1 MSRAGAALCWCALLL
16 APSACS
22 VGQGEGFVRSEYL
35 RVRECYEGRFDLNPD
50 FFAANPF
57 EDTLTIR
64 MQRGEQDIQVSD
76 GLTLLVNDV
85 PGVRARLGE
94 PVTLGLPVGV
104 SPLGFPV
111 PSVPS
116 PPGASLSLYLNNSCR
131 SQNSLLMAY
140 SGQVFFTNLF
150 SGDLNE
156 ESSEDRLTEGTLW
169 AMVIDPREALPAPV
183 EQGGPAFMFP
193 EERASRIDASFNFV
207 FHRGTPAQ
215 PFP

>member
-1 MSRAGAALCWCALLL
+1 
-16 APSACS
+16 
-22 VGQGEGFVRSEYL
+22 
-35 RVRECYEGRFDLNPD
+35 
-50 FFAANPF
+50 
-57 EDTLTIR
+57 

-85 PGVRARLGE
+85 PSARAQLG
-94 PVTLGLPVGV
+94 TALKLGLPVGV

-111 PSVPS
+111 PDAPT

-131 SQNSLLMAY
+131 SQNSLLTAY
-140 SGQVFFTNLF
+140 AGEVTFTRLF

-156 ESSEDRLTEGTLW
+156 ESSEDRLTIGTLW
-169 AMVIDPREALPAPV
+169 AMVIDPREALPSAPQ
-183 EQGGPAFMFP
+183 EGGPAFVFP
-193 EERASRIDASFNFV
+193 AERASRIDASFNFV